1 MEMRIIGCEHSGWL
15 RFVDHHETY
24 GPDVI
29 RDFLKST
36 SFVDTA
42 LDLGA
47 GSGRDLGFIHEA
59 FPQAKLYGLEFLP
72 ENIEK
77 LKSKNIETHKIN
89 IESEQ
94 LPFADESISLCIC
107 NQFLEHTKELFWIFH
122 EITRV
127 LKVGRSLIIGVP
139 NVASLHNRVGLLFGK
154 QPTQAKSCS
163 AHVRCFSKGD
173 ILQFL
178 SECFPGGYSLKK
190 FSGSQFYPFPPRAS
204 KILSSR
210 FPTLSFSIFFLLV
223 KEKSY
228 QRSFLDYPS
237 KAHLETNFKVSL

>member
-36 SFVDTA
+36 SCVDTA

-89 IESEQ
+89 IESER

-107 NQFLEHTKELFWIFH
+107 NQFWEHTKELFWIFH

-127 LKVGRSLIIGVP
+127 LKVGGSLIIGVP

-173 ILQFL
+173 LLQFI

-204 KILSSR
+204 KFLSSC

-237 KAHLETNFKVSL
+237 KSVFGN